1 MSATGAKVTLF
12 MGRTY
17 TSSFFEEAEESSA
30 YDSIYYVLD
39 GWRMTSGHSLRL
51 ALLLVLLCSG
61 IAQAQT
67 KTIGKTQIVL
77 LGTGTPLPDPERSGP
92 CTAIIVNGI
101 PYLVDFGTGLV
112 RRAAA
117 ARNKGVDALEPA
129 NLKTGFITHLHAD
142 HTIGFAD
149 IILTP
154 WIMGRKEPL
163 EVYGPAGTQKMADHL
178 LKAYEVD
185 VKNRTEGLEHSNATG
200 YKVNVHEINP
210 GVVYRDENVTVKA
223 FDAHHGQLPQTFG
236 FRFDTPDRTA
246 VISGDASAQS
256 DVLANCQGCDVLIH
270 EVYTE
275 ASFALVSLE
284 WKKYRLAYHTSSK
297 QLAEIANKAKPGLL
311 ILYHRA
317 NPGCDQARTAE
328 CREAGSEEQLLKE
341 IRESYKG
348 NVVVGHDL
356 DIY

>member
-1 MSATGAKVTLF
+1 MTLSRSRRYSLGLTF
-12 MGRTY
+12 LILLSCPG
-17 TSSFFEEAEESSA
+17 SSQ
-30 YDSIYYVLD
+30 
-39 GWRMTSGHSLRL
+39 T
-51 ALLLVLLCSG
+51 
-61 IAQAQT
+61 QT

-92 CTAIIVNGI
+92 CTAIIVNGT

-112 RRAAA
+112 RRAAE
-117 ARNKGVDALEPA
+117 ARNKGVNALEPV
-129 NLKTGFITHLHAD
+129 NLKIGFITHLHAD
-142 HTIGFAD
+142 HTMGFSD

-163 EVYGPAGTQKMADHL
+163 EVYGPAGTRTMADHL

-185 VKNRTEGLEHSNATG
+185 IKNRTEGLEHSNTTG
-200 YKVNVHEINP
+200 YKVNVHEINS
-210 GVVYRDENVTVKA
+210 GIVYKDENVTVRA
-223 FDAHHGQLPQTFG
+223 FDAHHGQLSQTFG
-236 FRFDTPDRTA
+236 FRFDTPNRTV

-270 EVYTE
+270 EVYTD
-275 ASFALVSLE
+275 ASFALVSAE

-297 QLAEIANKAKPGLL
+297 QLSEIANQAKPGLL

-328 CREAGSEEQLLKE
+328 CREAGSEDQLLRE
-341 IRESYKG
+341 IRQAYNGK
-348 NVVVGHDL
+348 VVVGHDL
-356 DIY
+356 DTY

>member
-1 MSATGAKVTLF
+1 M
-12 MGRTY
+12 
-17 TSSFFEEAEESSA
+17 TSSRCRRF
-30 YDSIYYVLD
+30 
-39 GWRMTSGHSLRL
+39 SLGL
-51 ALLLVLLCSG
+51 TFLVLLPFFGSS
-61 IAQAQT
+61 QT
-67 KTIGKTQIVL
+67 QTQTTAKTQIVL

-92 CTAIIVNGI
+92 CTAIIVNGT

-117 ARNKGVDALEPA
+117 ARNKGVNALEPV
-129 NLKTGFITHLHAD
+129 NLKIGFITHLHAD
-142 HTIGFAD
+142 HTMGFAD

-163 EVYGPAGTQKMADHL
+163 EVYGPEGTQKMADHL

-185 VKNRTEGLEHSNATG
+185 IKNRTEGLEHSNTSG
-200 YKVNVHEINP
+200 YKVNVHEINS
-210 GVVYRDENVTVKA
+210 GMVYRDENVTVKA

-236 FRFDTPDRTA
+236 FRFDTPDRTV

-270 EVYTE
+270 EVYTD
-275 ASFALVSLE
+275 ASFALVSPE

-328 CREAGSEEQLLKE
+328 CREAGSEDQLLKE
-341 IRESYKG
+341 IRQTYNGK
-348 NVVVGHDL
+348 VVIGHDL
-356 DIY
+356 DVY